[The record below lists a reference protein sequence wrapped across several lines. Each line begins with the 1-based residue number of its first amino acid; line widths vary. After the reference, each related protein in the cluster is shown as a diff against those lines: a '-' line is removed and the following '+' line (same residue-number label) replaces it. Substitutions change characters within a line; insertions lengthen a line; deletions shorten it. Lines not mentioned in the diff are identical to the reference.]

1 MVWNQGGSAR
11 DGTRVTPAALL
22 QWRLLEPLAAQGH
35 TVGVVSLGWAD
46 MGTFEPIDRHAFMG
60 IGLRGVVAMAAVALA
75 IVGCGTA
82 RGTMLASSLPPLA
95 SSSEPQP
102 AGSTGRFVFYPNSGP
117 VAQGVAYWFRLYTHC
132 GLNYPTGPDFDGSFW
147 DSTGAA
153 DDGSGNPPP
162 GFGNPF
168 DNGTMTLLSAN
179 LAEYRSSQGVTMR
192 FTRHSGSKVAS
203 PCS

>member
-1 MVWNQGGSAR
+1 
-11 DGTRVTPAALL
+11 
-22 QWRLLEPLAAQGH
+22 
-35 TVGVVSLGWAD
+35 
-46 MGTFEPIDRHAFMG
+46 MGTFEPIGRHTLMG
-60 IGLRGVVAMAAVALA
+60 IGLRGVVAMAAVAVA
-75 IVGCGTA
+75 IVWAAGWPGGTI
-82 RGTMLASSLPPLA
+82 LASSLPPAA

-102 AGSTGRFVFYPNSGP
+102 AGSAGRFVFYPNSGR

-132 GLNYPTGPDFDGSFW
+132 GLKYPIGPDFDGSFW

-179 LAEYRSSQGVTMR
+179 LAEYRSSQGVMMR
-192 FTRHSGSKVAS
+192 FTRHNGRRVAS